1 MGSKHIISSWS
12 FAEGLPTPNEATKL
26 DMAKPSWFHC
36 QRDSA
41 ELFTW
46 LEQQL
51 IPQAL
56 IEALLTDDT
65 RPRFESYSEGT
76 FLIILRGINLNNGA
90 EPDDMLS
97 LRMLWYKGS
106 LISTR
111 KVPSKAVANII
122 GQLEQGIGP
131 VSLAELLVAIIQGIN
146 NNITAFLDPIE
157 EQLNNFEQLE
167 ATDVNQLHNVKSRLL
182 RVRRYL
188 KPQKYMLEDLLS
200 AHLPSLDKHEFR
212 IRNSLDTVSRINE
225 SIEFYLEQ
233 IDLFFSSLNQAQTE
247 KMNKNAYLL
256 SIIAATFIPAGF
268 FTGLL
273 GVNIGGI
280 PGTDNPY
287 AFTLFCLGLLAI
299 ILAEVLLLK
308 KLKFT

>member
-1 MGSKHIISSWS
+1 MEAKHIISSWS
-12 FAEGLPTPNEATKL
+12 FADDLPIQNQSTTLDITK
-26 DMAKPSWFHC
+26 PCWFHC
-36 QRDSA
+36 QREA
-41 ELFTW
+41 PELLNW
-46 LEQQL
+46 LEEQS

-56 IEALLTDDT
+56 IDTLLMDDT
-65 RPRFESYSEGT
+65 RPRFESYNEGT

-90 EPDDMLS
+90 APDDMLS

-111 KVPSKAVANII
+111 KIPSKAVSSII
-122 GQLEQGIGP
+122 SQLKLGTGP
-131 VSLAELLVAIIQGIN
+131 ISLAELLVAIIQGIN
-146 NNITAFLDPIE
+146 NNITTFLEPIE
-157 EQLNNFEQLE
+157 EQLNRLEQLE
-167 ATDVNQLHNVKSRLL
+167 AADVSKLHNIKIRLL

-188 KPQKYMLEDLLS
+188 KPQKYVLEDLLS
-200 AHLPSLDKHEFR
+200 AQHVSLEKQQFM

-256 SIIAATFIPAGF
+256 SIIAAIFIPAGF

-299 ILAEVLLLK
+299 ILVEVLLLK
-308 KLKFT
+308 KFKFT